1 MFFPHLERLYAV
13 APFLISQ
20 CYNHTDRRRFEFYAV
35 APFLISQCYNVY
47 AYSYATSLAVAPFL
61 ISQCYNISAGN
72 PYFIRIP
79 RFLLSKKRRLEQQ

>member
-1 MFFPHLERLYAV
+1 MDKEDGRVAV

-20 CYNHTDRRRFEFYAV
+20 CYNDGVAGRTFVFAV
-35 APFLISQCYNVY
+35 APFLISQCYNLLRLILRLVY
-47 AYSYATSLAVAPFL
+47 AVAPFL